1 MNIST
6 HRAQVT
12 TPQQRTQAQPSQQE
26 SQLSD
31 LYGTDQVTLGE
42 SNRGLAENLLL
53 ADCLGEAACSGMD
66 NICDTFGMGTG
77 GY

>member
-6 HRAQVT
+6 NRAQVT
-12 TPQQRTQAQPSQQE
+12 VSQQRTQAQTSPQQP
-26 SQLSD
+26 QLSD
-31 LYGTDQVTLGE
+31 FYGNDQVILGE